1 MKKQVK
7 NMEKGNL
14 NVVII
19 ALLIL
24 LIVIVPGIA
33 QELTQDTD
41 QDGLSDD
48 NEARYGTNPNLIYT
62 DNDKLSDSQEI
73 KKGTDAL
80 KKDTDNDGMIDGE
93 DDFPLT
99 ARKIEVASDD
109 DIKNIATKYAYEFPY
124 EESEIIEETASKANI
139 DVKVEEG
146 QLKINIEDKAKINL
160 DINKDDKTGIKKIL
174 IELPQ

>member
-33 QELTQDTD
+33 QELT
-41 QDGLSDD
+41 
-48 NEARYGTNPNLIYT
+48 
-62 DNDKLSDSQEI
+62 
-73 KKGTDAL
+73 
-80 KKDTDNDGMIDGE
+80 KDTDNDGMIDGE